1 MKPPR
6 FNYHDPSTLDE
17 ALGLLAEHN
26 EAAKILAGGQS
37 LVPVLNFRLARP
49 EHLIDINLI
58 AELSTVKSTDAG
70 LSIGAM
76 TRQRTL
82 ERSDL
87 VKDRCPLIGQA
98 LKYVGHPQIRN
109 RGTIG
114 GSIVHADPAAELPSV
129 AVALDAKLVL
139 QRKGGERT
147 VAAGDFF
154 LGQLTTVIE
163 PDEMLTRIDVPAW
176 PARTG
181 SSLQEVAMRHGD
193 FALGGVA
200 TTLTIGENGKVARA
214 RIVCFGVDEIPR
226 RVQDAENSLIGGAPD
241 EAAFA
246 EAGKIVSARVD
257 PSDDIHASAG
267 YRRRLAGILTRRC
280 LAASLSEI
288 KEGVA

>member
-246 EAGKIVSARVD
+246 EAGEIVSARVD